1 MSRCIQLKYAS
12 VRGHTDLKPATF
24 ECLQRKKQVLISN
37 NADCSKVLVL
47 VFFFST
53 LRKPLLWT
61 VPSHSKI
68 AFVCWIVYC
77 VLTSYML
84 ITKNSHPLPLCTEN
98 DCNFKHPNVT
108 MLALL
113 RTKSVRGPWQT
124 KTTLFNKHFQVFLI
138 IWTKWIKWIKHE
150 IKMKVNEE
158 VLSALILHFFG
169 YADLLWKI
177 K

>member
-1 MSRCIQLKYAS
+1 
-12 VRGHTDLKPATF
+12 
-24 ECLQRKKQVLISN
+24 
-37 NADCSKVLVL
+37 
-47 VFFFST
+47 
-53 LRKPLLWT
+53 
-61 VPSHSKI
+61 
-68 AFVCWIVYC
+68 
-77 VLTSYML
+77 
-84 ITKNSHPLPLCTEN
+84 
-98 DCNFKHPNVT
+98 

-113 RTKSVRGPWQT
+113 RTKSVKGPWQT

-138 IWTKWIKWIKHE
+138 IWSKWIKWIKHE